1 VTRLGY
7 RPALD
12 GVRGLAIAAV
22 VAFHAFGWPTGGYL
36 GVDLF
41 FVLSGF
47 LITTLLLEER
57 RERGS
62 ASLLAF
68 YKRRA
73 LRLLPALVVMLAAV
87 LAVALIRA
95 AVTGD
100 ADALGRTLVICAAGL
115 GYATNFLL
123 ASSDNTLPALGHL
136 WSLATE
142 EQFYVLWPPLLLVVL
157 RARRGLSLG
166 VLGAAL
172 AVVVYRQLEL
182 VRMGAPGHRLDFAP
196 DTRGSS
202 ILIGCVAALAVTAP
216 GALPLQ
222 AARLRSWPL
231 LVVGLLLVL
240 DQGRRVWEGPLVV
253 FGIAAA
259 LVIVRALEP
268 STLEHRL
275 LTRRPL
281 VALGRVSY
289 SLYLW
294 HVPVLVWLGVIGHGL
309 PGEGGP
315 ARQLAGVALSL
326 LAAVLSY
333 RFVEQPFLRRKRRLA
348 TPAASPAARIPAA
361 EPPRLEAPAT
371 L

>member
-1 VTRLGY
+1 VKRLGY

-12 GVRGLAIAAV
+12 GVRGLAITAV

-73 LRLLPALVVMLAAV
+73 LRLLPALVVMLVAV

-100 ADALGRTLVICAAGL
+100 ADGLGRTFFVGAAGL

-123 ASSDNTLPALGHL
+123 ASSDNRLPVLGHL

-157 RARRGLSLG
+157 RGRRGLSLG

-172 AVVVYRQLEL
+172 AVILYRQVEL
-182 VRMGAPGHRLDFAP
+182 VRLGAPGHRLDFAP

-202 ILIGCVAALAVTAP
+202 ILIGCFVAVAAQGGVPLRAV
-216 GALPLQ
+216 
-222 AARLRSWPL
+222 RLRSWPL
-231 LVVGLLLVL
+231 LLVGLLLLL
-240 DQGRRVWEGPLVV
+240 DQGRRLFEGPLLL
-253 FGIAAA
+253 FGVAAG
-259 LVIVRALEP
+259 LVILRALEP

-281 VALGRVSY
+281 VELGRLSY

-309 PGEGGP
+309 PGQNGLG
-315 ARQLAGVALSL
+315 RQLVGVALSL

-333 RFVEQPFLRRKRRLA
+333 RLVEQPFLRRKRRLGGARPALAYGPKSLVLRA
-348 TPAASPAARIPAA
+348 TVLSNSAR
-361 EPPRLEAPAT
+361 T
-371 L
+371 

>member
-1 VTRLGY
+1 VRRLGY
-7 RPALD
+7 QPALD
-12 GVRGLAIAAV
+12 GARGVAIAAV

-57 RERGS
+57 RDRGS
-62 ASLLAF
+62 ASLVAF

-87 LAVALIRA
+87 LAVALIHA

-100 ADALGRTLVICAAGL
+100 ADRLGRTLLIGAAGL

-123 ASSDNTLPALGHL
+123 ASSDNTVPALGHL

-142 EQFYVLWPPLLLVVL
+142 EQFYVLWPPLLLLAL
-157 RARRGLSLG
+157 RARRGASLA

-172 AVVVYRQLEL
+172 AFVVYRQVEL
-182 VRMGAPGHRLDFAP
+182 VRLGAPGHRLDFAP

-202 ILIGCVAALAVTAP
+202 ILIGCLVAVAVQGGLGP
-216 GALPLQ
+216 R

-240 DQGRRVWEGPLVV
+240 DQGRRLWEGPLVV

-259 LVIVRALEP
+259 LVILRALEP

-275 LTRRPL
+275 LTRPPL

-294 HVPVLVWLGVIGHGL
+294 HVPVLVWLGVIGRGL
-309 PGEGGP
+309 PGQNGLG
-315 ARQLAGVALSL
+315 RQLAGVALSL

-333 RFVEQPFLRRKRRLA
+333 RLVEQPFLRRKRRLGS
-348 TPAASPAARIPAA
+348 PASPERVPPAA
-361 EPPRLEAPAT
+361 ERLRLEAPAT